1 MLRPKQRTAQTI
13 TVTAPVGGWNA
24 VSSLASMN
32 PSEAVV
38 CDNWFCLPT
47 ELMIRQGYTEW
58 VTGMTGTVKS
68 FLAYDSQTGYHDF
81 FAVAGSGLSYS
92 IYDVSA
98 EGAVG
103 TAVVTGLTGGDFK
116 YQLTSNGSSS
126 FCMAVNGVDHAL
138 LYDGTTWH
146 SLTQTSTPYKIQ
158 GVDSDKLCNVRLHKH
173 RMWFIEKNSMLCWYL
188 DTDAVSGTAHSY
200 DFGPLFAHGGKIA
213 NIETWTL
220 DAGWGMDDYFV
231 VITTSGEIAVFSGT
245 DPADPT
251 NWQLQGVYYVG
262 SPVGTNNTIK
272 YGGDVLLL
280 NKDGLIPLSQCLMS
294 SRVSIKTSITNK
306 IQQRITD
313 ATTAYENNY
322 GWQVVLFPPANMLFI
337 NVPTSSTTSEQ
348 YVMNTI
354 TGSWSRF
361 TNINAVCWIFINE
374 LIYFGM
380 NGNVY
385 KFWDGHSDNG
395 AMINT
400 DLLPAFNSF
409 GNQAQ
414 QKRFNMCRISM
425 GYDVSFAFNARIN
438 LNFDQSTLPGT
449 PYASPTTQV
458 GLWDTASWDG
468 AIFGGSIMP
477 YSEWKQAQGMGY
489 YASYRITTS
498 SNKSDIRYYAT
509 DYLLEAGGTI

>member
-1 MLRPKQRTAQTI
+1 MPCRAIVQQC
-13 TVTAPVGGWNA
+13 
-24 VSSLASMN
+24 
-32 PSEAVV
+32 VV
-38 CDNWFCLPT
+38 
-47 ELMIRQGYTEW
+47 Y
-58 VTGMTGTVKS
+58 
-68 FLAYDSQTGYHDF
+68 A
-81 FAVAGSGLSYS
+81 
-92 IYDVSA
+92 
-98 EGAVG
+98 
-103 TAVVTGLTGGDFK
+103 
-116 YQLTSNGSSS
+116 
-126 FCMAVNGVDHAL
+126 
-138 LYDGTTWH
+138 
-146 SLTQTSTPYKIQ
+146 
-158 GVDSDKLCNVRLHKH
+158 
-173 RMWFIEKNSMLCWYL
+173 
-188 DTDAVSGTAHSY
+188 
-200 DFGPLFAHGGKIA
+200 
-213 NIETWTL
+213 
-220 DAGWGMDDYFV
+220 
-231 VITTSGEIAVFSGT
+231 
-245 DPADPT
+245 
-251 NWQLQGVYYVG
+251 
-262 SPVGTNNTIK
+262 IK

-374 LIYFGM
+374 MIYFGM

-498 SNKSDIRYYAT
+498 SNKADIRYYAT

>member
-1 MLRPKQRTAQTI
+1 
-13 TVTAPVGGWNA
+13 
-24 VSSLASMN
+24 
-32 PSEAVV
+32 
-38 CDNWFCLPT
+38 
-47 ELMIRQGYTEW
+47 
-58 VTGMTGTVKS
+58 
-68 FLAYDSQTGYHDF
+68 
-81 FAVAGSGLSYS
+81 
-92 IYDVSA
+92 
-98 EGAVG
+98 
-103 TAVVTGLTGGDFK
+103 
-116 YQLTSNGSSS
+116 
-126 FCMAVNGVDHAL
+126 
-138 LYDGTTWH
+138 
-146 SLTQTSTPYKIQ
+146 
-158 GVDSDKLCNVRLHKH
+158 LH
-173 RMWFIEKNSMLCWYL
+173 CWYL

-245 DPADPT
+245 DPSDPN

-262 SPVGTNNTIK
+262 SPVGTNNTLK

-313 ATTAYENNY
+313 ATSAYENNY
-322 GWQVVLFPPANMLFI
+322 GWQVVLYPPANMLFI
-337 NVPTSSTTSEQ
+337 NVPISSTQSEQ

-361 TNINAVCWIFINE
+361 TNVNATSWIFINE
-374 LIYFGM
+374 DLYFGL

-385 KFWDGHSDNG
+385 LFWDGQSDNG

-400 DLLPAFNSF
+400 DLLPAFSSF

-425 GYDVSFAFNARIN
+425 GYDVSFAFNSRIA
-438 LNFDQSTLPGT
+438 LNFDQTTSPDT
-449 PYASPTTQV
+449 PYTAPQTNV
-458 GLWDTASWDG
+458 ALWDTATWDS

-477 YSEWKQAQGMGY
+477 YSSWQSAQGIGY
-489 YASYRITTS
+489 YASYRIRTS